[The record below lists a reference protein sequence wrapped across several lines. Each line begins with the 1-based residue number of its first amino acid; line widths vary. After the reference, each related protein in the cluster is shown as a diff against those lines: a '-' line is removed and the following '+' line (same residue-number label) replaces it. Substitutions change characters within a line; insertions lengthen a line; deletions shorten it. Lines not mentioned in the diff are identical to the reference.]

1 MAYTER
7 NAARV
12 RMIFPI
18 AHIIRL
24 LGQPRR
30 RPVFRQITLS
40 AVLSLL
46 LLGSLAGCNSANLR
60 SDSSVQGYVKGFEGA
75 IAGDEPQAVLVGRNI
90 LAAGGSAADAAV
102 AAYFTMSVTLPS
114 AASLGSGGAC
124 LIYDRVKKTVESLIF
139 THPTS
144 GPLAQIPL
152 PASPRGMLALHAKYG
167 VLPWNQLLGPA
178 EGLARLGTPASR
190 AFARALQAVPAAVQ
204 NPSMAAIF
212 AGKSGN
218 PVAQGAL
225 IQQFALAGTLSAI
238 RRQPR
243 QIYAGKLIKR
253 IAEGYQRA
261 GVRLTADDIR
271 NNVPKFRPPV
281 KVTRG
286 NHDAFFPPTPA
297 GIVSAQAWAMLYR
310 ERAWTRADKA
320 EQPHVLAEVSKRAY
334 ADAGRWFRAPGG
346 VIDPA
351 QPIVDAARIEALLKN
366 YQSAR
371 AVPVTVAG
379 GAAVP
384 EPLDQGSASLIVAD
398 VLGQAVACAF
408 TMNGVMG
415 MGRLAEETGI
425 VIAAPSNVTGRGV
438 PALGLMA
445 LGLGS
450 QWQLEFL
457 AAGTGG
463 GAVPVTLAADAARM
477 LADRPGAEVL
487 NNGPR
492 LYHPANPNR
501 VVIEARP
508 DTQAMISGLRAKGHA
523 VVTTPAL
530 GRINLFI
537 CPAGFEGN
545 SSQCDVRADRRAFGL
560 AQQN

>member
-1 MAYTER
+1 
-7 NAARV
+7 
-12 RMIFPI
+12 MIFSTTLF
-18 AHIIRL
+18 RL
-24 LGQPRR
+24 FGQPKRH
-30 RPVFRQITLS
+30 PLFRQITLGG
-40 AVLSLL
+40 VLSLL
-46 LLGSLAGCNSANLR
+46 LSGSLVACNSVDLF
-60 SDSSVQGYVKGFEGA
+60 SDASVKGYAKGFEGG

-124 LIYDRVKKTVESLIF
+124 LIYDQGQKKVEALIF

-144 GPLAQIPL
+144 GPMAQVPL
-152 PASPRGMLALHAKYG
+152 PSSPRGMLALHARYG
-167 VLPWNQLLGPA
+167 SLPWTQLLGPA

-190 AFARALQAVPAAVQ
+190 AFARALLSSPTAVQ
-204 NPSMAAIF
+204 TSNMAAIF
-212 AGKSGN
+212 ADKSGN
-218 PVAQGAL
+218 PVAQGQL

-261 GVRLTADDIR
+261 GVRLSVDDIR
-271 NNVPKFRPPV
+271 NNVPQFRPAV

-286 NHDAFFPPTPA
+286 NHDAYFPPTPA

-310 ERAWTRADKA
+310 ERAWSRAEKA

-334 ADAGRWFRAPGG
+334 ADAGRWFHAPGG
-346 VIDPA
+346 VGDPA
-351 QPIVDAARIEALLKN
+351 QHIVDPARIEGLLKN
-366 YQSAR
+366 YQSTRAR
-371 AVPVTVAG
+371 PVTVAG
-379 GAAVP
+379 GGAVP

-398 VLGQAVACAF
+398 AAGQAVACAF

-425 VIAAPSNVTGRGV
+425 VIAAPSDAAGRGV

-463 GAVPVTLAADAARM
+463 GAVPVTLAADAARL
-477 LADRPGAEVL
+477 LAGSPSAEAL

-492 LYHPANPNR
+492 LYHSAKPDR
-501 VVIEARP
+501 IVIEGRP
-508 DTQAMISGLRAKGHA
+508 DTQAVITDLRAKGHA
-523 VVTTPAL
+523 VETAPSL
-530 GRINLFI
+530 GRINLFV
-537 CPAGFEGN
+537 CPAGFEGAN
-545 SSQCDVRADRRAFGL
+545 SQCDIRTDRRAFGL

>member
-1 MAYTER
+1 MLA
-7 NAARV
+7 
-12 RMIFPI
+12 
-18 AHIIRL
+18 
-24 LGQPRR
+24 
-30 RPVFRQITLS
+30 
-40 AVLSLL
+40 
-46 LLGSLAGCNSANLR
+46 GSLAGCNSVNLF
-60 SDSSVQGYVKGFEGA
+60 SEGSVKGYVKGFEGA

-124 LIYDRVKKTVESLIF
+124 LVYDQVKKTAEALIF
-139 THPTS
+139 THPIS
-144 GPLAQIPL
+144 GPLAQVPL
-152 PASPRGMLALHAKYG
+152 PSSPRGMLALHAKYG
-167 VLPWNQLLGPA
+167 LLPWNQLLGPA

-190 AFARALQAVPAAVQ
+190 AFARALQAAPAAVQ
-204 NPSMAAIF
+204 TPSMAAIF

-218 PVAQGAL
+218 PVAQGNL
-225 IQQFALAGTLSAI
+225 VKQFALAGTLSAI

-261 GVRLTADDIR
+261 GVRLTVDDIR
-271 NNVPKFRPPV
+271 NHVPKFRPAV

-286 NHDAFFPPTPA
+286 NHDAYFPPTAA

-310 ERAWTRADKA
+310 ERAWERADKA
-320 EQPHVLAEVSKRAY
+320 ERPHVLAEVSKRAY
-334 ADAGRWFRAPGG
+334 ADAGRWFHAPGG
-346 VIDPA
+346 VADPA
-351 QPIVDAARIEALLKN
+351 QPIVDVARIEALLKS
-366 YQSAR
+366 YQSTRAR
-371 AVPVTVAG
+371 PVTVAG
-379 GAAVP
+379 GGAVP

-398 VLGQAVACAF
+398 VSGQAVACAF

-425 VIAAPSNVTGRGV
+425 VIAAPSDATGRGV

-445 LGLGS
+445 LGLSS
-450 QWQLEFL
+450 QWQLEYL

-463 GAVPVTLAADAARM
+463 GAVPVTLAADAVRM
-477 LADRPGAEVL
+477 LTDGPSAEVL
-487 NNGPR
+487 NKGPR
-492 LYHPANPNR
+492 LYHPANPDR
-501 VVIEARP
+501 IVIEARP

-523 VVTTPAL
+523 VVTTTTL

-537 CPAGFEGN
+537 CPAGFEGDN
-545 SSQCDVRADRRAFGL
+545 SQCDVRTDRRAYGL